1 MKVKKKVK
9 GMIVMTIVVS
19 LLGGCGSSK
28 PEALKGTKIEYER
41 LIKALDEGDMKT
53 VMSAS
58 DDGYAH
64 VEEQSI
70 QSVMEE
76 KEDGTHTKRLY
87 QSTDGIYFWEERNIY
102 GTTKQTTTN
111 LIENANKAH
120 KDDDYKKEEV
130 YSTNFIY
137 KNGQVQSSN
146 QNLDILPVKFII
158 DRLQGIGKLKPE
170 DARKGFDEPNR
181 ISYSLTESQFQ
192 QIINDKLHLQY
203 DKFGTASIVIYFN
216 RAKDLKEKPME
227 IDELKISVD
236 YEKKNDQ
243 GKMVTHIQQILVG
256 FDDKEENTRNA
267 KTKYLEYKNQFNSS
281 K

>member
-1 MKVKKKVK
+1 MGDKMRKLMKL
-9 GMIVMTIVVS
+9 TIKMLTLVVI
-19 LLGGCGSSK
+19 LGGCGMG
-28 PEALKGTKIEYER
+28 ETKIEYER
-41 LIKALDEGDMKT
+41 LVKALDEGDMKT

-76 KEDGTHTKRLY
+76 EGDGTHTKRLY
-87 QSTDGIYFWEERNIY
+87 QSTDGIYFLKERNIY
-102 GTTKQTTTN
+102 GTTKQTTTEV
-111 LIENANKAH
+111 IENANKTH
-120 KDDDYKKEEV
+120 KGDDKKDEV
-130 YSTNFIY
+130 YRTNFMY
-137 KNGQVQSSN
+137 KNGQVQSTN
-146 QNLDILPVKFII
+146 QNLDVLPVKFII
-158 DRLQGIGKLKPE
+158 DRLQGIGKLNPE
-170 DARKGFDEPNR
+170 DDRQGFDEPSR

-256 FDDKEENTRNA
+256 FDNKEENTRNA
-267 KTKYLEYKNQFNSS
+267 KKYLEYKNQFNST

>member
-1 MKVKKKVK
+1 MKKKKVK
-9 GMIVMTIVVS
+9 GIIIMTIVAS

-28 PEALKGTKIEYER
+28 TKPQTGTKIEYER
-41 LIKALDEGDMKT
+41 LVKALDEGDMKT

-64 VEEQSI
+64 VEEESI

-76 KEDGTHTKRLY
+76 KEDGTYTKRLY
-87 QSTDGIYFWEERNIY
+87 QSTDGIYFLKERNIY
-102 GTTKQTTTN
+102 GTTKQTTRN
-111 LIENANKAH
+111 LINNANQTH
-120 KDDDYKKEEV
+120 KDDEYKKDEI
-130 YSTNFIY
+130 YSSNFIY
-137 KNGQVQSSN
+137 RNGQVQSSTP
-146 QNLDILPVKFII
+146 NLDVLPVKLII
-158 DRLQGIGKLKPE
+158 DRLQGIGKLKPK
-170 DARKGFDEPNR
+170 DDRQGFDEPNR
-181 ISYSLTESQFQ
+181 ISYNLTESQFQ

-216 RAKDLKEKPME
+216 QAKDLKEKPME

-243 GKMVTHIQQILVG
+243 GKILTHIQQILVG
-256 FDDKEENTRNA
+256 FDGKEENTQNA
-267 KTKYLEYKNQFNSS
+267 QTKYLEYKNQFNSN

>member
-1 MKVKKKVK
+1 MKKKKVK
-9 GMIVMTIVVS
+9 GMIIMTIVAS

-28 PEALKGTKIEYER
+28 TKPQTGTKIEYER
-41 LIKALDEGDMKT
+41 LVKALDEGDMKT

-64 VEEQSI
+64 VEEESI

-76 KEDGTHTKRLY
+76 KEDGTYTKRLY
-87 QSTDGIYFWEERNIY
+87 QSTDGIYFLKERNIY
-102 GTTKQTTTN
+102 GTTKQTTRN
-111 LIENANKAH
+111 LINNANQTH
-120 KDDDYKKEEV
+120 KDDEYKKDEI
-130 YSTNFIY
+130 YSSNFIY
-137 KNGQVQSSN
+137 RNGQVQSSTP
-146 QNLDILPVKFII
+146 NLDVLPVKLII
-158 DRLQGIGKLKPE
+158 DRLQGIGKLKPK
-170 DARKGFDEPNR
+170 DDRQGFDEPNR
-181 ISYSLTESQFQ
+181 ISYNLTESQFQ

-216 RAKDLKEKPME
+216 QAKDLKEKPME

-243 GKMVTHIQQILVG
+243 GKILTHIQQILVG
-256 FDDKEENTRNA
+256 FDGKEENTQNA
-267 KTKYLEYKNQFNSS
+267 QTKYLEYKNQFNSN

>member
-1 MKVKKKVK
+1 MKKKKVK
-9 GMIVMTIVVS
+9 GMIIMTIVAS

-28 PEALKGTKIEYER
+28 TKLQTGTKIEYER
-41 LIKALDEGDMKT
+41 LVKALDEGDMKT

-64 VEEQSI
+64 VEEESI

-76 KEDGTHTKRLY
+76 KEDGTYTKRLY
-87 QSTDGIYFWEERNIY
+87 QSTDGIYFLKERNIY

-111 LIENANKAH
+111 LINNANQTH
-120 KDDDYKKEEV
+120 KDDEYKKDEI
-130 YSTNFIY
+130 YSSNFMY
-137 KNGQVQSSN
+137 RNGQVQSSTP
-146 QNLDILPVKFII
+146 NLDVLPVKLII
-158 DRLQGIGKLKPE
+158 DRLQGIGKLKPK
-170 DARKGFDEPNR
+170 DDRQGFDEPNR
-181 ISYSLTESQFQ
+181 ISYNLTESQFQ

-216 RAKDLKEKPME
+216 QAKDLKEKPME

-243 GKMVTHIQQILVG
+243 GKILTHIQQILVG
-256 FDDKEENTRNA
+256 FDGKEENTQNA
-267 KTKYLEYKNQFNSS
+267 QTKYLEYKNQFNSN

>member
-1 MKVKKKVK
+1 MKL
-9 GMIVMTIVVS
+9 TIKMLTLVVI
-19 LLGGCGSSK
+19 LGGCGMG
-28 PEALKGTKIEYER
+28 ETKIEYER
-41 LIKALDEGDMKT
+41 LVKALDEGDMKT

-76 KEDGTHTKRLY
+76 EGDGTHTKRLY
-87 QSTDGIYFWEERNIY
+87 QSTDGIYFLKERNIY
-102 GTTKQTTTN
+102 GTTKQTTTEV
-111 LIENANKAH
+111 IENANKTH
-120 KDDDYKKEEV
+120 KGDDKKDEV
-130 YSTNFIY
+130 YRTNFMY
-137 KNGQVQSSN
+137 KNGQVQSTN
-146 QNLDILPVKFII
+146 QNLDVLPVKFII
-158 DRLQGIGKLKPE
+158 DRLQGIGKLNPE
-170 DARKGFDEPNR
+170 DDRQGFDEPSR

-256 FDDKEENTRNA
+256 FDNKEENTRNA
-267 KTKYLEYKNQFNSS
+267 KKYLEYKNQFNST